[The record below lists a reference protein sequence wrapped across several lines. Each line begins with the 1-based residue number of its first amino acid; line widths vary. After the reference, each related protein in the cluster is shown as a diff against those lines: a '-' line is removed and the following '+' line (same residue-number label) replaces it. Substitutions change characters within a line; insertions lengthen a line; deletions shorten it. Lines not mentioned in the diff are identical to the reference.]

1 MLLVPFEAGRDGLAD
16 VLPYLPPVA
25 AIIVVIAAMM
35 WFLAWMSR
43 YFEYLKTLESR
54 WIDRPTVEFV
64 HRVLEALWIAFMI
77 IAVLAIAQT
86 QSAAIR
92 GVLVAFVLRAPA
104 VFFAVFVLF
113 VASLVVRMMHRFAA
127 YLRGELR
134 PKPRKVAPPRALAFT
149 EIVLKYL
156 MYLAALGLAVLGGI
170 RILPAEDQAA
180 IVANVGT
187 LPAPNL
193 TVGLELAAA
202 LALVIVA
209 DRFVNSIFEDMK
221 RRTRKFSQRVLDD
234 FKAITRYAVWVISS
248 IVVLFVV
255 LDLVL
260 SPERLVVFA
269 IGFIAFILLV
279 AVLAFDPARNALAGV
294 TLMRADPFD
303 VGDRVKIGD
312 DLVCDVVSMGLTTTQ
327 VRTLRGEQVNLP
339 NTSLVQVP
347 VMNFSRSRPYAICVD
362 VAIDFDVGH
371 EQVRDLL
378 VQAALETR
386 GIVAEPS
393 PEAYGKDLVGSAIVY
408 QLLAYTDA
416 PEHMKEI
423 RSSLIFAI
431 QDLFTGSHI
440 TPQAEPVGARPMPS
454 EG

>member
-1 MLLVPFEAGRDGLAD
+1 MALVPFETGGDGLAD
-16 VLPYLPPVA
+16 VLPYLPPLA
-25 AIIVVIAAMM
+25 AIIAVIAGMM

-64 HRVLEALWIAFMI
+64 HRVLESLWIVFMI

-86 QSAAIR
+86 QSAAVR
-92 GVLVAFVLRAPA
+92 SVLVAFVLRAPA
-104 VFFAVFVLF
+104 VFFAVFLLF

-134 PKPRKVAPPRALAFT
+134 PKPKKVAPPRALAFT

-156 MYLAALGLAVLGGI
+156 VYLAALGLAVLGGI
-170 RILPAEDQAA
+170 RILPGEDQAA
-180 IVANVGT
+180 IAANVGT
-187 LPAPNL
+187 LPAPSL
-193 TVGLELAAA
+193 AVGLELAAA

-209 DRFVNSIFEDMK
+209 DRFVTSIFEDMK

-234 FKAITRYAVWVISS
+234 FKAIARYGVWLISAV
-248 IVVLFVV
+248 VVLFMV

-260 SPERLVVFA
+260 APERLVVFA
-269 IGFIAFILLV
+269 IGLIAFLLLL
-279 AVLAFDPARNALAGV
+279 AILAFDSARNALAGV

-312 DLVCDVVSMGLTTTQ
+312 DMVCDVVSMGLTTTQ
-327 VRTLRGEQVNLP
+327 VRTLRGERVNLP
-339 NTSLVQVP
+339 NTRLVDAP
-347 VMNFSRSRPYAICVD
+347 VMNFSRSTPYAISVD
-362 VAIDFDVGH
+362 LAVDFDVGH
-371 EQVRDLL
+371 ERVRDLL

-386 GIVAEPS
+386 GVVAQPA
-393 PEAYGKDLVGSAIVY
+393 PEALGKELVGSAIVY
-408 QLLAYTDA
+408 ELLAYTDA
-416 PEHMKEI
+416 PDRMTEI

-440 TPQAEPVGARPMPS
+440 SLQAESAAARALAS